1 MASLINMLNNNLDDK
16 DNYYETK
23 LKEKDEEI
31 RKLKEQIEQLK

>member
-16 DNYYETK
+16 DNYYESK

-31 RKLKEQIEQLK
+31 RNLKEKIEKLK

>member
-23 LKEKDEEI
+23 LKEKDEE
-31 RKLKEQIEQLK
+31 